1 MNLIYGRIT
10 EIFREDGMSTGKI
23 RVRGAIKTVSLDLLV
38 EPRLGDL
45 VLVCDGVAISK
56 VGGGTK
62 TEVNHVSSNPRETH

>member
-56 VGGGTK
+56 VAGRTT